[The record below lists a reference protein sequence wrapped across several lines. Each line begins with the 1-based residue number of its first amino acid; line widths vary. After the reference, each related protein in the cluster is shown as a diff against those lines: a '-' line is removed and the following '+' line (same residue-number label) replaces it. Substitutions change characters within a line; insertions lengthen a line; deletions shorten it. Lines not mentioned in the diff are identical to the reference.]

1 MKTKTVHEQTG
12 SSLAVVIITMA
23 LLIVVVGV
31 ATEYT
36 ATVGRHVR
44 RANSYETALAMGD
57 SCIDILFYNW
67 RSTYQTMAASSPAP
81 SPYPPS
87 TSSFTAVPTPS
98 PGQFPEITS
107 FPSGTVTSPFVKRGA
122 TADPNVDDYDP
133 AYTISNY
140 KVVAVTPEFSALPNS
155 TATPYPM
162 LGRLAA
168 AITSATILPATSA
181 IYNYIASADITLPTV
196 GNKKVVAKVRR
207 VFQRVQM
214 SPMDFGLFYVDPLE
228 IHPGPLFT
236 ITGRVHTNSDLWTG
250 HNTLTF
256 GDNVT
261 FGGNWTVGFM
271 PGDTTHPESPTAPN
285 YLAGL
290 PSRINPYQMPTA
302 GPTINANTTDGY
314 REMIE
319 QPVTGITDPYA
330 SQRYWD
336 QASVVVQ
343 IDASN
348 NVTIGRPNADGSI
361 TNYNVP
367 PSDPNYAIYHPLYTM
382 FNGAISTNQT
392 IQDNREGAT
401 IRLASLDVSQILNT
415 DTQGNLVKYKSP
427 NFNGIVYIYDA
438 SATSS
443 ARRAIRIKNGSKIP
457 FNPSSGVAGLTV
469 ISNNPVYLQGDFN
482 TGGTGSTV
490 PSNDPSNFNPNG
502 TYINPS
508 SPPDPQVSG
517 YTRAPSSILADSVNI
532 LSNSWLDSNSTA
544 SLSSRPASATT
555 INAAIVSGTVPTS
568 PVGGDGDYSGG
579 AENFPRFLEDW
590 TNRSLTYYGSMV
602 ELWLST
608 TSNNSQGIGEWHYG
622 GNIYDAPARNW
633 FYDNNFMTKPP
644 PGSAMAMEVS
654 YTKGRWTVQ

>member
-1 MKTKTVHEQTG
+1 MKTKTIHNQTG
-12 SSLAVVIITMA
+12 STLAVVIITMA
-23 LLIVVVGV
+23 LLIAVVGV

-36 ATVGRHVR
+36 TTVGRHVR

-57 SCIDILFYNW
+57 SCMEIMFSNW
-67 RSTYQTMAASSPAP
+67 RSTYRTMAASSPAP

-87 TSSFTAVPTPS
+87 TSSFNAVPTPS
-98 PGQFPEITS
+98 PGQFPELTG
-107 FPSGTVTSPFVKRGA
+107 FASGTITSPFVNRGT
-122 TADPNVDDYDP
+122 TASPNVDDYDS

-140 KVVAVTPEFSALPNS
+140 KVVAVTAEFAALPNS
-155 TATPYPM
+155 SATPYPM
-162 LGRLAA
+162 LGRV
-168 AITSATILPATSA
+168 TSAISGSMLPATSA
-181 IYNYIASADITLPTV
+181 VYNYIASADITLPTV
-196 GNKKVVAKVRR
+196 GNGKVVAKVRR
-207 VFQRVQM
+207 VFQRNQI
-214 SPMDFGLFYVDPLE
+214 SPMDFALFYIDPLE

-236 ITGRVHTNSDLWTG
+236 ITGQVHTNSDLWTG
-250 HNTLTF
+250 HSTLTL

-271 PGDTTHPESPTAPN
+271 PGDTTHPESPMAPHF
-285 YLAGL
+285 LAGL
-290 PSRINPYQMPTA
+290 PSRVNPYEMATA
-302 GPTINANTTDGY
+302 GGTSNANTSDGY

-319 QPVTGITDPYA
+319 PPVSGITDPFA

-336 QASVVVQ
+336 EASVVIK

-367 PSDPNYAIYHPLYTM
+367 PSDPNYGIYHPLYTM
-382 FNGAISTNQT
+382 FSGAISTNQP

-401 IRLASLDVSQILNT
+401 IRLASLDVSGIVT
-415 DTQGNLVKYKSP
+415 ADAGGNGVKYKST

-443 ARRAIRIKNGSKIP
+443 ARRGIRIQNGSKIP
-457 FNPSSGVAGLTV
+457 FGASSGVAGLTV
-469 ISNNPVYLQGDFN
+469 ASNNPVYLQGDFN

-490 PSNDPSNFNPNG
+490 PSNDPANLNSDG

-508 SPPDPQVSG
+508 SPPNPQVSG
-517 YTRAPSSILADSVNI
+517 YTRAPCSILADSVNI
-532 LSNSWLDSNSTA
+532 LSNTWADSNSTA
-544 SLSSRPASATT
+544 SLSQRPASPTT
-555 INAAIVSGTVPTS
+555 INAAIITGIVPTS

-590 TNRSLTYYGSMV
+590 TNRPLTYYGSMV
-602 ELWLST
+602 ELWMSLA
-608 TSNNSQGIGEWHYG
+608 SNNSQGIGEWHYG

-633 FYDNNFMTKPP
+633 FYDNNFNTNPP
-644 PGSAMAMEVS
+644 PGSVMSMAVTYS
-654 YTKGRWTVQ
+654 KGRWTIQ